1 MGSLATMR
9 EADRGY
15 QMKYE
20 SWGIFPH
27 WTNGEMLAITIMAL
41 IGLWLAIGLLEKRD
55 RNNDDFN

>member
-1 MGSLATMR
+1 
-9 EADRGY
+9 
-15 QMKYE
+15 MKYE

-55 RNNDDFN
+55 RNDHDFT